1 MVPKLVIAV
10 VVRSVDGMNA
20 LQNHAFSE
28 LLAAWR
34 RREDAR
40 LTGDIR
46 SLGAA
51 RLELDRRRVEMRSA
65 LDATR

>member
-1 MVPKLVIAV
+1 MVPKLAIGLPGH
-10 VVRSVDGMNA
+10 SVMCMNA
-20 LQNHAFSE
+20 TQNHAFNE

-40 LTGDIR
+40 RSGDIR
-46 SLGAA
+46 SLGDA
-51 RLELDRRRVEMRSA
+51 RVELDRRRADMRSI